1 MWHRIES
8 CHTGS
13 LTLGHKGRLPQ
24 NRPFCDRRSCPAE
37 GSTQGSVKVAVCTQC
52 PSVPA
57 AGTYLPTWINAA
69 MWRWLVMWAS
79 DE

>member
-1 MWHRIES
+1 MGVEAL
-8 CHTGS
+8 TGAPAS
-13 LTLGHKGRLPQ
+13 DPGPQ
-24 NRPFCDRRSCPAE
+24 D
-37 GSTQGSVKVAVCTQC
+37 SVKVAVCTQC
-52 PSVPA
+52 PSMPA